1 MKKKNLTW
9 SLLLKGA
16 AMAVIIAITSCQ
28 KEKQQQPAETVET
41 TESAEKVGTLALSY
55 GEVTGSGGTFTAKVN
70 GVTKYT
76 GTDYIAA
83 IQAACN
89 NLTAGRTSKETVL
102 IKNSGSSGQSGGAI
116 KAVNIPSYTILDFG
130 NTTFA
135 CTSSD
140 QLIVPIQGER
150 RTDIEVKNMKVT
162 GNPRYGIWLKTCS
175 NIILSNITM
184 TLNSSSG
191 LGIRVDDSKGD
202 WSRNFN
208 LTSCNISGS
217 GDNAVETYGVDGFTI
232 GTVTASNAGACG
244 LLLNKTKN
252 GTVGTVNATNCGQ
265 GTGYA
270 GFRIA
275 NNAGPNIRA
284 TTINSTGCGRGFFS
298 VTSSNGCTITTLNAK
313 NCQSHGALLENA
325 QKIQIN
331 GGTISGNGAEGI
343 RFSTTLSYICRDN
356 IVQNLNVSGNSFGI
370 RETAPSNYNTV
381 KNCRLNGNGLTL
393 VGPNSIS
400 TGNTL

>member
-1 MKKKNLTW
+1 MKKQNFAW
-9 SLLLKGA
+9 SMLLKG
-16 AMAVIIAITSCQ
+16 MAVAAVLAVTSCK
-28 KEKQQQPAETVET
+28 KEQQAAAETPAQTAT
-41 TESAEKVGTLALSY
+41 TGPVSTLAVSS
-55 GEVTGSGGTFTAKVN
+55 GEVTGASGTYTAKVN

-83 IQAACN
+83 IQAAVN
-89 NLTAGRTSKETVL
+89 NLTPSRTVKELVTV
-102 IKNSGSSGQSGGAI
+102 KNSGSSGNSGGAI
-116 KAVNIPSYTILDFG
+116 KAVNIPSYTIIDFS
-130 NTTFA
+130 NTTFT
-135 CTSSD
+135 CNSTD

-150 RTDIEVKNMKVT
+150 RTDIEVRNMKVS

-232 GTVTASNAGACG
+232 GTVTATNAGACG
-244 LLLNKTKN
+244 LLLNKSKN
-252 GTVGTVNATNCGQ
+252 GTVGTVNATNCGR

-275 NNAGPNIRA
+275 NNAGPNITA

-298 VTSSNGCTITTLNAK
+298 VTSSNGCTIGTLNAK
-313 NCQSHGALLENA
+313 NCESHGALLENA
-325 QKIQIN
+325 QQIKIN
-331 GGTISGNGAEGI
+331 GGTISGNGSDGI

-356 IVQNLNVSGNSFGI
+356 LVQNLNVSSNAYGI
-370 RETAPSNYNTV
+370 RETSPSDYNTV
-381 KNCRLNGNGLTL
+381 KNCKLNGNGLTL
-393 VGPNSIS
+393 AGSHSVS

>member
-1 MKKKNLTW
+1 MKTHIL
-9 SLLLKGA
+9 SGGMPLRAAAAALLLFASACTKNQQA
-16 AMAVIIAITSCQ
+16 DPTPQAEALANVRAVTAVS
-28 KEKQQQPAETVET
+28 
-41 TESAEKVGTLALSY
+41 SA
-55 GEVTGSGGTFTAKVN
+55 EVTGSSGTYTAKVN

-116 KAVNIPSYTILDFG
+116 KAVNIPSYTVLDFA
-130 NTTFA
+130 NTTFN
-135 CTSSD
+135 CNSSD

-150 RTDIEVKNMKVT
+150 RTDIEIKNMKVT

-175 NIILSNITM
+175 NITLSNIIM

-202 WSRNFN
+202 WSRNLT
-208 LTSCNISGS
+208 LTSCDISGS

-232 GTVTASNAGACG
+232 GTVTATNAGACG
-244 LLLNKTKN
+244 LLLNKSKN
-252 GTVGTVNATNCGQ
+252 GTVGTVNATNCGR

-275 NNAGPNIRA
+275 NNAGPNIQV
-284 TTINSTGCGRGFFS
+284 TTVNSTGCGRGFFS
-298 VTSSNGCTITTLNAK
+298 VTSSNGCTIGTLNAK
-313 NCQSHGALLENA
+313 DCQSHGALLENA
-325 QKIQIN
+325 QQIRIN
-331 GGTISGNGAEGI
+331 GGTISGNGSDGI

-356 IVQNLNVSGNSFGI
+356 LVQNLNIYSNAYGI
-370 RETAPSNYNTV
+370 RETSPSDYNTV
-381 KNCRLNGNGLTL
+381 KNCKLNGNGLSL
-393 VGPNSIS
+393 AGPNSVS
-400 TGNTL
+400 SGNTL

>member
-1 MKKKNLTW
+1 MKKQNFTW
-9 SLLLKGA
+9 SLLLKGM
-16 AMAVIIAITSCQ
+16 AMVAVLAVTSCQ
-28 KEKQQQPAETVET
+28 KDKQQPAEEI
-41 TESAEKVGTLALSY
+41 TEVADTQPVGTNAVSSAEVTVSNGTW
-55 GEVTGSGGTFTAKVN
+55 TAKVN

-76 GTDYIAA
+76 GADYVTA
-83 IQAACN
+83 IQTACN
-89 NLTAGRTSKETVL
+89 NLTAGRTVKELVN
-102 IKNSGSSGQSGGAI
+102 IKNSGSSGQSGGVI
-116 KAVNIPSYTILDFG
+116 KAINIPSYTILEFN
-130 NTTFA
+130 NTTFT
-135 CTSSD
+135 CNSSD

-150 RTDIEVKNMKVT
+150 RTDIEVRNMKVT

-175 NIILSNITM
+175 NIILNNINM

-208 LTSCNISGS
+208 LTTCNISGA

-232 GTVTASNAGACG
+232 GTVTASNAGACA

-252 GTVGTVNATNCGQ
+252 GTVGTVNATNCGR

-298 VTSSNGCTITTLNAK
+298 VTSSNGCTIGTLNAK
-313 NCQSHGALLENA
+313 DCQSHGALLENA
-325 QKIQIN
+325 QQIQIN
-331 GGTISGNGAEGI
+331 GGTISGNGSEGI

-356 IVQNLNVSGNSFGI
+356 IVQNLNIFGNSYGI

-381 KNCRLNGNGLTL
+381 KNCRLNSNGLSL
-393 VGPNSIS
+393 AGPNSVS

>member
-1 MKKKNLTW
+1 MKKQNLAW
-9 SLLLKGA
+9 AMLLKGMALA
-16 AMAVIIAITSCQ
+16 AILTTASCQ
-28 KEKQQQPAETVET
+28 KEKQQLTAETAVET
-41 TESAEKVGTLALSY
+41 ENTRQVGTTAVSSAEVTVFNGTW
-55 GEVTGSGGTFTAKVN
+55 TAKVN

-135 CTSSD
+135 CTSND

-175 NIILSNITM
+175 NITLSNITM

-244 LLLNKTKN
+244 LLLNKSKN

-298 VTSSNGCTITTLNAK
+298 VTSSNGCTIATLNAK
-313 NCQSHGALLENA
+313 NCESHGALLENA
-325 QKIQIN
+325 QQIQIN

-370 RETAPSNYNTV
+370 RETSPSNYNTV
-381 KNCRLNGNGLTL
+381 KNCKLNGNGLSL
-393 VGPNSIS
+393 AGPNSVS